1 MTEQDA
7 IEIIKLMGTTYKP
20 AVVQEAL
27 DMAVA
32 ALSEVQ
38 EYRKIGTVEQV
49 QNQKHNLGVAYNIID
64 EYTSVGTVEECRIT
78 AKEKTVSLQ
87 AYVEQLRWERD
98 TASQQLKEIGITI
111 GQKMDTVRK
120 ALEKQKEKTGKIG
133 EDDHDFYICPNC
145 GAENG
150 GVK

>member
-7 IEIIKLMGTTYKP
+7 IEIIKLTTYKP

-27 DMAVA
+27 DMAVS
-32 ALSEVQ
+32 ALTEVQ
-38 EYRKIGTVEQV
+38 AYREVGTVEQV

-64 EYTSVGTVEECRIT
+64 EYASVGTVEECRE